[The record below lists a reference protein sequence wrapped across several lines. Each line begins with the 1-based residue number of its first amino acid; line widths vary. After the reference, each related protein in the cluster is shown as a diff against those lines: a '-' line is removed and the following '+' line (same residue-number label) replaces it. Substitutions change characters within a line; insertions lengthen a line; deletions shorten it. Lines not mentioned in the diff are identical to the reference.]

1 MSNINTNSLNTMYPV
16 PGTNNNSQGFRD
28 NFNTI
33 KQGLDI
39 AGTEI
44 SELQSKAIVKSG
56 ISGIALNN
64 DMANTVISN
73 AQTRGFRASMYDLGS
88 NLSGN
93 VNIDVSRGDVQY
105 GVVTGNTTIS
115 FSNWMP
121 TNTRGGVQLK
131 LTLDPTKTDAQ
142 KANIVFTLPPTTVD
156 YAGSITAGMTKTA
169 LLLENYSS
177 NGYPHITGSTFQY
190 TNKVSAPAGVAEL
203 NLNVFSDDCGTTLN
217 IVPVDRNQK
226 ASQIPVR
233 VPTSIGLPG
242 DKIGQICTYAN
253 TAYDPPRYYLGVCV
267 ADYDG
272 TTAIWGKIRLQS
284 LTDVDPY

>member
-1 MSNINTNSLNTMYPV
+1 MSNINTNGINTMYPV

-28 NFNTI
+28 NFSTI
-33 KQGLDI
+33 KSGLDT

-56 ISGIALNN
+56 ISGVALNN

-73 AQTRGFRASMYDLGS
+73 AQTRSFRASMYDLGS

-131 LTLDPTKTDAQ
+131 LQMADAG
-142 KANIVFTLPPTTVD
+142 AIITLPTTTVD
-156 YAGSITAGMTKTA
+156 YSGTITAGMNKTA
-169 LLLENYSS
+169 LLIENYTS
-177 NGYPHITGSTFQY
+177 NGYPHTTGSTFQY
-190 TNKVSAPAGVAEL
+190 TNKFTAPAGASEL
-203 NLNVFSDDCGTTLN
+203 NFNVFSDDCGTTLS
-217 IVPVDRNQK
+217 IVPIDRNQK
-226 ASQIPVR
+226 AAQIPVR
-233 VPTSIGLPG
+233 IPTAVGLPG
-242 DKIGQICTYAN
+242 DKQGQICTYAN
-253 TAYDPPRYYLGVCV
+253 TQYDPPRYYLGVCV

-272 TTAIWGKIRLQS
+272 TTAIWGKIRLQALS
-284 LTDVDPY
+284 DNDPY